1 MMHRL
6 FKTRLFFVVFSLG
19 LFFLIPSPGLAAAP
33 IRIGVYLPMTG
44 PVAAFGQMEW
54 AGIQVAHE
62 MRPTVLGARVELV
75 LVDEK
80 SDRIEAA
87 NAVSRLL
94 KKEKV
99 QAIIGAATSSN
110 TMAGAVLSE
119 KARIPMISPTATLPL
134 VTQNKKYMFRVCFID
149 SFQGQAAARFAY
161 HNLKARRVALIV
173 DRAQDYCVGLA
184 NYFKRAFAALG
195 GKVVSM
201 AYCQTGD
208 QDFSAQLT
216 SILSAKPD
224 LLYLPNYYTEDALIA
239 RQAAELGFKVPV
251 LSADGAQAPEL
262 IKIGGQ
268 AVEGVYLLA
277 HFAPEG
283 AITSLAREFM
293 PAFRKSRQEVASG
306 FHALGADAY
315 FVLLDA
321 IKRAGTTDGA
331 AIRAALA
338 STRDFGGVSGVISI
352 GPDGNALKSAV
363 ILQVSGGQFKYLTV
377 VKP

>member
-1 MMHRL
+1 MIRKL
-6 FKTRLFFVVFSLG
+6 IRWGLVFVMSCLCLGCFLPSLG
-19 LFFLIPSPGLAAAP
+19 VASQS

-54 AGIQVAHE
+54 AGIQVAHQ
-62 MRPTVLGARVELV
+62 MRPTVLGRKVELL

-87 NAVSRLL
+87 NTVSRLL
-94 KKEKV
+94 KKEGV
-99 QAIIGAATSSN
+99 QAIIGSATSSN
-110 TMAGAVLSE
+110 TMAGAALSE
-119 KARIPMISPTATLPL
+119 KAKIPMISPTATLPL
-134 VTQNKKYMFRVCFID
+134 VTQNRKFVFRVCFID
-149 SFQGQAAARFAY
+149 SFQGEAAAMFAY
-161 HNLKARRVALIV
+161 ENLKARRVAIVV

-184 NYFKRAFAALG
+184 TYFKRAFTALG

-201 AYCQTGD
+201 VYCQTGD

-216 SILSAKPD
+216 GIRSAQPD
-224 LLYLPNYYTEDALIA
+224 LIYLPNYYTEDALIA
-239 RQAAELGFKVPV
+239 RQARELGLRVPI

-268 AVEGVYLLA
+268 AVEGLYLLA

-283 AITSLAREFM
+283 ATTALAKEFM
-293 PAFRKSRQEVASG
+293 GVFKKTKREETSG

-321 IKRAGTTDGA
+321 IGRAGSTDGA
-331 AIRAALA
+331 AIRTALG
-338 STRDFGGVSGVISI
+338 STSNFGGVSGVIGI
-352 GPDGNALKSAV
+352 GPDGNAKKNAV
-363 ILQVSGGQFKYLTV
+363 ILQVRGGQFKYLTV